1 MNELNNKNNVIDYQA
16 ENDKKDVNA
25 KNNSKGNVKQY
36 GKYTV
41 KSTFAGNSSITEIM
55 NCYIE
60 RKASLK
66 YY

>member
-1 MNELNNKNNVIDYQA
+1 MQKKENELNIKEIDM
-16 ENDKKDVNA
+16 
-25 KNNSKGNVKQY
+25 KNNSKGNTKQY

-41 KSTFAGNSSITEIM
+41 QSTFAGNSSITEIM